1 MVNTPTKA
9 GSGLSG
15 FSDISNK
22 TKLYAVSEY
31 RHTRGVIGCPFSR
44 SEYFIIV
51 AILDVKTITE
61 IVIARGTCCIF
72 VSHGRSTT
80 YSNTATT
87 IEMPMLNLFNAL
99 I

>member
-9 GSGLSG
+9 GSGLFG
-15 FSDISNK
+15 LSDVSNK

-31 RHTRGVIGCPFSR
+31 RHTRGVIGCPFSS

-51 AILDVKTITE
+51 AILDVKTITA
-61 IVIARGTCCIF
+61 IVIARGTCCIL

-80 YSNTATT
+80 YSNAAIT
-87 IEMPMLNLFNAL
+87 IEMHTLNLFNAL